1 MASTSRVVSRVT
13 GAVACI
19 AALVMLLILFAP
31 SAPTR
36 FSATDP
42 ALDGA
47 VVGGITAVS
56 RKGKI
61 LTTPDAR
68 IVIVPHHAVASEV
81 IAEGIARIAHTRHK
95 VDTIIVLAPDHFGKC
110 PTLLCTSTGR
120 FSTFFGDV
128 EIDNMRVGKLTRN
141 KLVSFSS
148 LFAGEHG
155 VFTIVPFI
163 KHYLPKAEIIP
174 LVVSVKNTE
183 WSEDR
188 IDVAGLFERLLEDE
202 ATALVISTDFSHY
215 LPVDESDTKDVET
228 RRVLCSQR
236 LEDIRKLDNPSQS
249 DCPLCLWIGMT
260 LATGEQ
266 TPHPFVFSHTNSARL
281 LKDETVAET
290 TSHFGIVFAEK
301 PDIASCPVKSGQQL

>member
-1 MASTSRVVSRVT
+1 MANTSRVVSRT
-13 GAVACI
+13 AGAVACI
-19 AALVMLLILFAP
+19 AALVLLSILFAP
-31 SAPTR
+31 STKMR
-36 FSATDP
+36 FVATDP

-47 VVGGITAVS
+47 VVDGITTVS
-56 RKGKI
+56 RKGKV

-68 IVIVPHHAVASEV
+68 IVVVPHHAVASEA
-81 IAEGIARIAHTRHK
+81 IAEGIARIAQTRHK
-95 VDTIIVLAPDHFGKC
+95 VGTVIVLAPDHFGKC

-128 EIDNMRVGKLTRN
+128 VIDDMRVGKLTRN
-141 KLVSFSS
+141 KLVTHSS

-163 KHYLPKAEIIP
+163 KHYLPKAAVIP

-188 IDVAGLFERLLEDE
+188 IDVADLLERLLEDE

-215 LPVDESDTKDVET
+215 LPVAESERKDAET
-228 RRVLCSQR
+228 RRVLCSHK

-249 DCPLCLWIGMT
+249 DCPLCLWVGMT

-301 PDIASCPVKSGQQL
+301 PDFASCPVKSGQQL